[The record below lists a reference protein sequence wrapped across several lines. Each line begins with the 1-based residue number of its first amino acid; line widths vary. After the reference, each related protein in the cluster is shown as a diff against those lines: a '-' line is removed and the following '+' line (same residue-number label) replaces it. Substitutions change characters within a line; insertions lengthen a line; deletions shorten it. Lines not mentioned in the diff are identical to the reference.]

1 MKKSEKDLLL
11 KIARNEEPQK
21 VFDKLNKGQLVKSP
35 YSTIVKYQIDNKEE
49 LGIKSM
55 QLPEPWNGHLSKA
68 KIMFISSN
76 PSIGY
81 EDFPTKKWDDKD
93 IVDFFD
99 NRFRIPLEDKDISR
113 FWKSIAKYVTW
124 LIPEAAEQSVLEIL
138 DNYVVSTELV
148 HCKSRAEK
156 GVSKCAKEECKF
168 LNVIIKEFRG
178 DIIILLGSTVKKYYD
193 SGLYSINKEN
203 VKIAYLPHPNARGYS
218 DKKRKKELFQKLK

>member
-21 VFDKLNKGQLVKSP
+21 VFDQLKKGQPVKSP

-81 EDFPTKKWDDKD
+81 EHFPTKKWDDKD

-99 NRFRIPLEDKDISR
+99 NRFKIPLEDKDVSC

-124 LIPEAAEQSVLEIL
+124 IFPEASTLSVLEIL

-148 HCKSRAEK
+148 HCKSRNEK

-168 LNVIIKEFRG
+168 MGDIIKEFNG
-178 DIIILLGSTVKKYYD
+178 DLIVLLGSTVKKYYD
-193 SGLYSINKEN
+193 SGLFLIDKKDVRITSI
-203 VKIAYLPHPNARGYS
+203 PHPNARGYT
-218 DKKRKKELFQKLK
+218 DKERKKLLLKK

>member
-21 VFDKLNKGQLVKSP
+21 VFDQLKKGQPVKSP
-35 YSTIVKYQIDNKEE
+35 YSTIVKYQINNKEE

-76 PSIGY
+76 PSIDY

-99 NRFRIPLEDKDISR
+99 NRFKIPLEDKDVSC

-124 LIPEAAEQSVLEIL
+124 IFPEASTLSVLEIL

-148 HCKSRAEK
+148 HCKSRSEK
-156 GVSKCAKEECKF
+156 GVTKCAKEECIF
-168 LNVIIKEFRG
+168 MDDIIKEFNG
-178 DIIILLGSTVKKYYD
+178 DMIILLGSTVKKYYD
-193 SGLYSINKEN
+193 SELYSINKEN
-203 VKIAYLPHPNARGYS
+203 VKIAYLPHPNARGYT
-218 DKKRKKELFQKLK
+218 DKERKRLLFKI

>member
-21 VFDKLNKGQLVKSP
+21 VFDQLKKGQPVKSP

-55 QLPEPWNGHLSKA
+55 QLPEPWNGHLSRA

-81 EDFPTKKWDDKD
+81 EDFPTKKWNDSD

-99 NRFRIPLEDKDISR
+99 NRFRIPLKDKDISR

-148 HCKSRAEK
+148 HCKSRSEK
-156 GVSKCAKEECKF
+156 GVSNCAKEECIF
-168 LNVIIKEFRG
+168 MDDIIKEFNG
-178 DIIILLGSTVKKYYD
+178 DMIILLGSTVKKYYN
-193 SGLYSINKEN
+193 SELFSIHKKD
-203 VKIAYLPHPNARGYS
+203 VRIVVMPHPNARGYT
-218 DKKRKKELFQKLK
+218 DKKRKRLLLKI

>member
-1 MKKSEKDLLL
+1 
-11 KIARNEEPQK
+11 
-21 VFDKLNKGQLVKSP
+21 
-35 YSTIVKYQIDNKEE
+35 
-49 LGIKSM
+49 M

-81 EDFPTKKWDDKD
+81 EDFPTKKWNDSN
-93 IVDFFD
+93 IVDFFE
-99 NRFRIPLEDKDISR
+99 NRFKRQIEYTDISS

-124 LIPEAAEQSVLEIL
+124 IIPEASGKSVLEIL

-168 LNVIIKEFRG
+168 IGDIIKEFNG
-178 DIIILLGSTVKKYYD
+178 DVIILLGSTVKKYYD

-203 VKIAYLPHPNARGYS
+203 VKIAYLPHPNARGYT